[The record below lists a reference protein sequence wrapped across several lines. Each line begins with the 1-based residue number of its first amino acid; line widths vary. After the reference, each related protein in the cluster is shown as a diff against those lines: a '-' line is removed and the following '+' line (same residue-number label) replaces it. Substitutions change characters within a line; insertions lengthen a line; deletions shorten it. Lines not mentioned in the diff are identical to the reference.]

1 MITIGDY
8 DTFKKFANIKPLIK
22 SVKLRT
28 LVGTHI
34 VSEETIIDVPPEFNA
49 FGDTMSVKLI
59 PFIGR
64 PFQLILGANILN
76 PLKAKIDFSSNS
88 VTINNQIIPFYN
100 TSDENYEQN
109 VICKET
115 EICQIEKDDVNFKSV
130 LSEDM
135 NNEESQAISKFLKR
149 KKNIFYQE
157 GQQLTATT
165 FVKHK
170 ILTEPHNPI
179 YIKNY
184 KNPFALEQEIDKQI
198 DEMLKN
204 NIIRES
210 KSPYNSPLLIVK
222 KKLDN
227 SQIPKW
233 RIVIDYRK
241 LNSITVDDKFP
252 IPNIESLYEKL
263 GRSNYFST
271 IDLAKGFHQILM
283 DENDI
288 EKTAFSTTRG
298 HYEYIRMPFGL
309 KNAPATFQ
317 RAMNYILN
325 EFINKICVIYM
336 DDVLVFST
344 SLSEHLENLE
354 KVFNR
359 LMEFNLKIQFNKCK
373 FLAKQTTFLGHDI
386 TANGI
391 RPNKAKIS
399 AIQEVPI
406 PKTEKQIKSFLGLS
420 GFYRKFIKNYSTIAA
435 PIIKYLKKN
444 AKIDINDVEYIRSF
458 NKLKQILTSYP
469 LLAYP
474 DLNKKFVVT
483 TDASNVAIGA
493 VLSQA
498 EKPVCYA
505 SRTLNKHE
513 QNYHTLERELLAI
526 VWALKYFRPYLYGK
540 SFTIQ
545 TDHQPLKWLFSL
557 KEPSPRILRWQTL
570 LSEFDFNIEYIK
582 GKTNQVADF
591 LSRNPTENVNNEDI
605 EYDIKSLFENSID
618 SDEKFVISDFIVNKY
633 RSQIRIMKNKVK
645 TFETLYN
652 KYKIIYLEE
661 KDLSNETYLVDLFRK
676 FLCKGTVGI
685 YSEIS
690 EEKFNIFK
698 NKLMSIYAEVESLKF
713 TVCKILAKDIPSE
726 KDLYELIEDVHLKG
740 NHRGISENFEEIKY
754 NYFYP
759 NLKKY
764 INKFINACRVCAE
777 SKYDRKPIRK
787 KFYIT
792 ETPNAPNE
800 IVHIDIFKVC
810 NLSYLTTI
818 DRFTKIASMHKITDR
833 NMCTIKL
840 KLLERFSYLGVP
852 SKLIMDNEFNN
863 ALIRLFCNEKNIQAH
878 FTTPGSHTGNADIER
893 FHSNILEHLRILKVS
908 HCNLDT
914 EELVMQALGFYN
926 NTIHHATKVKPF
938 DFLDITKKLDLQQ
951 LKDNL
956 KNSKVKSINRIN
968 ARRESIPNIEN
979 RSIYIKNSQ
988 AARNKI
994 AKRYNKF
1001 NKNNPNKIDI
1011 ACVKRPLKIFP

>member
-135 NNEESQAISKFLKR
+135 NNE
-149 KKNIFYQE
+149 
-157 GQQLTATT
+157 
-165 FVKHK
+165 
-170 ILTEPHNPI
+170 
-179 YIKNY
+179 
-184 KNPFALEQEIDKQI
+184 
-198 DEMLKN
+198 
-204 NIIRES
+204 
-210 KSPYNSPLLIVK
+210 
-222 KKLDN
+222 
-227 SQIPKW
+227 
-233 RIVIDYRK
+233 
-241 LNSITVDDKFP
+241 
-252 IPNIESLYEKL
+252 
-263 GRSNYFST
+263 
-271 IDLAKGFHQILM
+271 
-283 DENDI
+283 
-288 EKTAFSTTRG
+288 
-298 HYEYIRMPFGL
+298 
-309 KNAPATFQ
+309 
-317 RAMNYILN
+317 
-325 EFINKICVIYM
+325 
-336 DDVLVFST
+336 
-344 SLSEHLENLE
+344 
-354 KVFNR
+354 
-359 LMEFNLKIQFNKCK
+359 
-373 FLAKQTTFLGHDI
+373 
-386 TANGI
+386 
-391 RPNKAKIS
+391 
-399 AIQEVPI
+399 
-406 PKTEKQIKSFLGLS
+406 
-420 GFYRKFIKNYSTIAA
+420 
-435 PIIKYLKKN
+435 
-444 AKIDINDVEYIRSF
+444 
-458 NKLKQILTSYP
+458 
-469 LLAYP
+469 
-474 DLNKKFVVT
+474 
-483 TDASNVAIGA
+483 
-493 VLSQA
+493 
-498 EKPVCYA
+498 
-505 SRTLNKHE
+505 
-513 QNYHTLERELLAI
+513 
-526 VWALKYFRPYLYGK
+526 
-540 SFTIQ
+540 
-545 TDHQPLKWLFSL
+545 
-557 KEPSPRILRWQTL
+557 
-570 LSEFDFNIEYIK
+570 
-582 GKTNQVADF
+582 
-591 LSRNPTENVNNEDI
+591 DI

-618 SDEKFVISDFIVNKY
+618 SDKKFVISDFIVNKY

-698 NKLMSIYAEVESLKF
+698 NKLMSIYAEVESFKF